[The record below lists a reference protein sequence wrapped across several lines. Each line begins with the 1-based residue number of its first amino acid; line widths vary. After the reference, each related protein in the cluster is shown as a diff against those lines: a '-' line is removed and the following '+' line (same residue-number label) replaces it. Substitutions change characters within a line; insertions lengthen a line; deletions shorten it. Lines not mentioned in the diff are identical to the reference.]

1 MAQLTPSISYS
12 HIRSLCGEMASEFVR
27 LDCIGSGS
35 FGKVWLVRYSA
46 NGRNYVLKE
55 VQVRGL
61 TDKEIDQA
69 VSEVRYIFY
78 IIMSWYQLED
88 IELANYYVDQ
98 PFLIGNNESR
108 NFNICHCL

>member
-1 MAQLTPSISYS
+1 
-12 HIRSLCGEMASEFVR
+12 MASEFVR

-46 NGRNYVLKE
+46 NGRSYVLKE

-69 VSEVRYIFY
+69 VCEVNVKLITNL
-78 IIMSWYQLED
+78 S
-88 IELANYYVDQ
+88 
-98 PFLIGNNESR
+98 PFRR
-108 NFNICHCL
+108 NFEMPSVVI